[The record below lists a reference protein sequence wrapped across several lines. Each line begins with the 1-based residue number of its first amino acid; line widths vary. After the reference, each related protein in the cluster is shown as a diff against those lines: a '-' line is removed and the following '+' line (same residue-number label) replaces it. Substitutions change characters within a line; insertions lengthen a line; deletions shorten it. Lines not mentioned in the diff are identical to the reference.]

1 MELPRRVVWLG
12 DSRKNL
18 QAFPQ
23 RVRRDMGAALF
34 VAQRGETAEHVK
46 PYKGVGSGVME
57 IAERYA
63 TNAYRLI
70 YAVQLSKSAT
80 KRRGRERKMSTK
92 PEVTEGDGN
101 IFADLGIDNADEF
114 YTRACLGVQ
123 VMKLLKGRSQKEA
136 AKLLGVKQPE
146 ISALMRA
153 KFSRFSQERL
163 IGFLNKLDRKVTIQ
177 ISRHRGK
184 EPYQQVTLAP

>member
-1 MELPRRVVWLG
+1 M
-12 DSRKNL
+12 
-18 QAFPQ
+18 
-23 RVRRDMGAALF
+23 
-34 VAQRGETAEHVK
+34 
-46 PYKGVGSGVME
+46 
-57 IAERYA
+57 
-63 TNAYRLI
+63 
-70 YAVQLSKSAT
+70 SK
-80 KRRGRERKMSTK
+80 K
-92 PEVTEGDGN
+92 PEVTESDGN

-163 IGFLNKLDRKVTIQ
+163 IGFLNRLDRKVTIQ
-177 ISRHRGK
+177 ISRHRGT